1 MDLTM
6 ATERLEGALVIRVVG
21 DLDVVTEPS
30 FSTALRRLRLG
41 EAPVVIADLRGVTF
55 LDARGLAALV
65 RLRRRVNAHAA
76 RLGLVTPPPRVLRLL
91 HLAGLD
97 QVFQNFDT
105 AQDAIGQLT
114 GSADG

>member
-65 RLRRRVNAHAA
+65 RLRRRVNAHAG
-76 RLGLVTPPPRVLRLL
+76 RLGLVTLPRVLRLL